1 MRVPEENK
9 GKVKP
14 ILLRLKREFKMS
26 QEDVARWCG
35 VNKCV
40 VSLWATGKGSIK
52 GANLD
57 KLKQAIVLLGGRQ
70 IRYKGQAIDIL
81 LGVE

>member
-1 MRVPEENK
+1 MRVPEENN
-9 GKVKP
+9 GKAKP
-14 ILLRLKREFKMS
+14 ILLRLKRDYKMS

-40 VSLWATGKGSIK
+40 VSWWATGKCSIQD
-52 GANLD
+52 ANLD

-70 IRYKGQAIDIL
+70 VRYKGQAIDIL